1 MAIVRNDSIM
11 RVVMLLCFST
21 ALLCLSLRWYT
32 SNSMNSPASTQV
44 NKVNN
49 TDKNLAKPLSVSQ
62 KLPGLLQIPNKN
74 VTQPVENK
82 SATTSLK
89 QTQQKDVVQNQNYL
103 VVDLSDRRVYVYH
116 TDQVIA
122 SYPTGIGKKGWE
134 TPLGSFKVMHK
145 QLHPA
150 WRHPITGKVFPAG
163 PDSPLGD
170 RWIGFMSVSAD
181 KGEIGFHGTPDETLV
196 GGSVSHGC
204 LRMRNADVRMLFK
217 QVNMGTPV
225 EVRS

>member
-1 MAIVRNDSIM
+1 MAVVRNDSIM

-32 SNSMNSPASTQV
+32 SNSMSSPTSTQS
-44 NKVNN
+44 NN
-49 TDKNLAKPLSVSQ
+49 TDKNLAKPFSASG
-62 KLPGLLQIPNKN
+62 KLPGLLQIPNKTA
-74 VTQPVENK
+74 TQPVQSN
-82 SATTSLK
+82 SAATNLK
-89 QTQQKDVVQNQNYL
+89 QTSQTNAVRNQNQL

-122 SYPTGIGKKGWE
+122 SYPTGVGKKGWE
-134 TPLGSFKVMHK
+134 TPVGSFQVMHK
-145 QLHPA
+145 QQHPA
-150 WRHPITGKVFPAG
+150 WRHPITDKVFPAG
-163 PDSPLGD
+163 SDSPLGD
-170 RWIGFMSVSAD
+170 RWIGFMSVSAN

-204 LRMRNADVRMLFK
+204 LRMRNADVRMLFE

>member
-1 MAIVRNDSIM
+1 MAMVRNDSIM
-11 RVVMLLCFST
+11 RVVVLLCFST

-32 SNSMNSPASTQV
+32 SDSMSSLTSTQP
-44 NKVNN
+44 NSAN
-49 TDKNLAKPLSVSQ
+49 KNLVKSPSTPNKLS
-62 KLPGLLQIPNKN
+62 GLLQTPNQSP
-74 VTQPVENK
+74 TQPVRSN
-82 SATTSLK
+82 SATTIFK
-89 QTQQKDVVQNQNYL
+89 QPAQKNIVPNHNYL
-103 VVDLSDRRVYVYH
+103 VVDLSDRRVYVYG

-122 SYPTGIGKKGWE
+122 SYPTGVGKKGWE
-134 TPLGSFKVMHK
+134 TPIGSFKVMHK

-163 PDSPLGD
+163 PDSPLGE

-204 LRMRNADVRMLFK
+204 LRMRNADVRMLFE
-217 QVNMGTPV
+217 QVKMGTPV
-225 EVRS
+225 EVRN